1 MSASKT
7 ADLRARRRFALLI
20 AIACS
25 LMSGAVIVD
34 GMASSYASQTSDDP
48 SHREAED
55 GDTKKDASPGKG
67 KDDGKGELAPTGVS
81 IRPLQIGL
89 LAVATSS
96 LVVAVV
102 SYHKMREC
110 D

>member
-7 ADLRARRRFALLI
+7 ADIRARRRFALLI

-48 SHREAED
+48 SHSDAED
-55 GDTKKDASPGKG
+55 SGTKKDTST
-67 KDDGKGELAPTGVS
+67 GKGEGDEKEDLAPTGVS
-81 IRPLQIGL
+81 PRPLQIGL